1 MHLDRRQVPG
11 GDGPLTLTAARA
23 RRSILS
29 PGPERSGG
37 VAGVAIR

>member
-11 GDGPLTLTAARA
+11 GDGPLTPAAA
-23 RRSILS
+23 QRRSILS